1 MLKQQNKDGYESSRF
16 LYIIEA
22 ALEYFVAISVGTVY
36 LAKITGYCGIS
47 DEITAIL
54 TAFVSLGC
62 GFQFFSVFIGRNMP
76 VKPVSFRRQPDSP
89 VRAGNQFAAQ
99 FIFQVI
105 HHSGDVG
112 LVTHKHI
119 GRPGQI
125 PVFRYIIKHFVILKI
140 YCHTPFSSPLIL

>member
-76 VKPVSFRRQPDSP
+76 VKKFVTAGHIVNVLPLPTMWCKSVFQLVIFRCTASLWCGRSSI
-89 VRAGNQFAAQ
+89 AG
-99 FIFQVI
+99 FI
-105 HHSGDVG
+105 SG
-112 LVTHKHI
+112 K
-119 GRPGQI
+119 R
-125 PVFRYIIKHFVILKI
+125 K
-140 YCHTPFSSPLIL
+140 